1 MVILR
6 HRLPGG
12 WLRSIENRFE
22 GPQISKAHDLAE
34 RFLYLQ
40 ECGCRPARRH
50 TRTPAANPA
59 SAIANS
65 GMRIID
71 DVAGGQ
77 TTMQRARNVEPV
89 EGEAFLQSFQQRR
102 GCVGIVLLQPAGY
115 LAKLGR
121 A

>member
-6 HRLPGG
+6 HRLPGV

-34 RFLYLQ
+34 RFFYLQ
-40 ECGCRPARRH
+40 ECCCRPTRWHA
-50 TRTPAANPA
+50 RTPAANSA
-59 SAIANS
+59 STIANS
-65 GMRIID
+65 GMRIIH

-89 EGEAFLQSFQQRR
+89 DSEAFLHSFQQRR
-102 GCVGIVLLQPAGY
+102 S
-115 LAKLGR
+115 
-121 A
+121 